1 MITARL
7 AKAAFRR
14 LRRHAPPP
22 LGQVEVGPIYRTVSG
37 RDVVGCRVCLA
48 LRELL
53 TFTWSTDPAR
63 FNKLMDDGGCYPS
76 AAGMAHTR
84 IEHGEEFSLFRM
96 VLSPVDERMGEM
108 PALWFSNGD
117 MVVEGTNEPAGRGP
131 APWSNPTIPYQ

>member
-1 MITARL
+1 MITVRR

-14 LRRHAPPP
+14 LRRRTP
-22 LGQVEVGPIYRTVSG
+22 LPLEQVEAGPIYRTTSD

-53 TFTWSTDPAR
+53 TFAWSTDSAR

-84 IEHGEEFSLFRM
+84 IEHGEDFSLFRM
-96 VLSPVDERMGEM
+96 ALSPADERMGEM
-108 PALWFSNGD
+108 PALWFSNAD
-117 MVVEGTNEPAGRGP
+117 MGMEGANEPAERGP
-131 APWSNPTIPYQ
+131 RAPWQATARW